1 MPALRDY
8 RSARAVM
15 LLAALACG
23 ACAPVGNQLPGD
35 QDSQPRVV
43 LIVHRGDADAAQV
56 RRDVQEVV
64 AGAAMEGA
72 RLEVYA
78 LDSGSAASMSQVPL
92 SDEANG
98 GDLVLTG
105 ENRAYRDQEA
115 RRYMELVLRDLEP
128 LFDAT
133 ASSPTG
139 SDVIGA
145 VRFGVMEVHSLRGR
159 GPATV
164 SVITGGGV
172 HRTGA
177 LDLVAAKVSPENA
190 AQVAAGI
197 PRLDIPSDVVVEL
210 RGVGRF
216 EGAIPPVDPQFA
228 AGVRVFWEELC
239 RDCALH

>member
-1 MPALRDY
+1 MLVRRDHQWPRAL
-8 RSARAVM
+8 M
-15 LLAALACG
+15 LLAFACG
-23 ACAPVGNQLPGD
+23 ACAPVGNQSQGGL
-35 QDSQPRVV
+35 DSQPRVV
-43 LIVHRGDADAAQV
+43 LIVHKGDADAAQV

-64 AGAAMEGA
+64 AAAAHGGA

-92 SDEANG
+92 SDRANSG
-98 GDLVLTG
+98 NLVLTG

-115 RRYMELVLRDLEP
+115 LRYTELVMRDLDL
-128 LFDAT
+128 LFDTA

-139 SDVIGA
+139 SDLMGA
-145 VRFGVMEVHSLRGR
+145 VDFGVMAVDSLPGD

-177 LDLVAAKVSPENA
+177 LDLVAAEVSPENA
-190 AQVAAGI
+190 GQVAAEVE
-197 PRLDIPSDVVVEL
+197 PLDVPADVVVEL

-216 EGAIPPVDPQFA
+216 EGATPPVDPRFA
-228 AGVRVFWEELC
+228 AGVRAFWEALC
-239 RDCALH
+239 RRCVLQ